1 MDLQCNLT
9 QKEKDYFWEGNLPQ
23 LKSFVQKTLKIDGS
37 WSSPGG
43 KAKLFKGENV
53 ILKWYGPTR
62 KKLVVQEDRE
72 DCSVESILQ
81 CLCRGV
87 EKSQIDAQIS
97 IEAGEGINID
107 QHINKTQLASLKLEL
122 STVWAVV
129 NGIQDTILVKLDEV
143 NSDKESQLV
152 KIRNEIDKIRLEH
165 ESQIKLLNV
174 KLDNISGDREC
185 VETNNKL
192 DDLKD
197 ANCELINENSR
208 LKNVNYE
215 LTSKIEE
222 LSQKLTDL
230 QEKAK
235 HTEEERDSLIAIVR
249 LLAVESNQTL
259 YEKKTCIAS

>member
-1 MDLQCNLT
+1 M
-9 QKEKDYFWEGNLPQ
+9 
-23 LKSFVQKTLKIDGS
+23 
-37 WSSPGG
+37 
-43 KAKLFKGENV
+43 
-53 ILKWYGPTR
+53 
-62 KKLVVQEDRE
+62 
-72 DCSVESILQ
+72 
-81 CLCRGV
+81 
-87 EKSQIDAQIS
+87 
-97 IEAGEGINID
+97 
-107 QHINKTQLASLKLEL
+107 EL

-129 NGIQDTILVKLDEV
+129 NGIQDTIIVKLDEV

-165 ESQIKLLNV
+165 ASQIKFLNF
-174 KLDNISGDREC
+174 KLDDISGDREC

-215 LTSKIEE
+215 LTSKIED

-235 HTEEERDSLIAIVR
+235 HTEEERDSLIAVVR
-249 LLAVESNQTL
+249 LLAIESNNLCMRKRHMQ
-259 YEKKTCIAS
+259 CIITMMINKLLVMMT

>member
-1 MDLQCNLT
+1 MAAVANSMLPENLDQNEHYETRNTLDLQRNLT

-23 LKSFVQKTLKIDGS
+23 LKSFVEKTLKIDGS

-43 KAKLFKGENV
+43 EAKLFKGENV
-53 ILKWYGPTR
+53 ILKWHGPTR

-87 EKSQIDAQIS
+87 EKSQIDTEIS
-97 IEAGEGINID
+97 IEASEGINM
-107 QHINKTQLASLKLEL
+107 QRSSINKTELASLKLEL

-129 NGIQDTILVKLDEV
+129 DRIQDTILVKLDDV
-143 NSDKESQLV
+143 NSNKERQLV
-152 KIRNEIDKIRLEH
+152 KIRSELDKARLER

-174 KLDNISGDREC
+174 KLDDISGDREC
-185 VETNNKL
+185 VETSSKL
-192 DDLKD
+192 SDLKD

-215 LTSKIEE
+215 L
-222 LSQKLTDL
+222 
-230 QEKAK
+230 
-235 HTEEERDSLIAIVR
+235 
-249 LLAVESNQTL
+249 
-259 YEKKTCIAS
+259 